1 MPRHNTLTDPNLHE
15 PKGVASA
22 ASGQMYTA
30 DGAGSGSWLYNPTGW
45 AFYKDDSAE
54 QTFDTTAAKLLI
66 SGGDSS
72 STSLYLPNDIRG
84 TGELWDTTNSLI
96 DPIQVG
102 DSYTVRLDLPVT
114 SRSGAN
120 YGVLELDIGGTSSPS
135 IVIMSRRFD
144 TTRAAP
150 FDISMSFSL
159 FTLSTFI
166 SNGGQF
172 FITTDSG
179 SIGVTT
185 PSVFITRTHGE
196 V

>member
-45 AFYKDDSAE
+45 AFYKDDAAE
-54 QTFDTTAAKLLI
+54 QTFNTTAAKLLI

-102 DSYTVRLDLPVT
+102 DSYTIRLDLPIT
-114 SRSGAN
+114 SSSAN
-120 YGVLELDIGGTSSPS
+120 YGILELDIGGTSSPTDI
-135 IVIMSRRFD
+135 IVSEWFD
-144 TTRAAP
+144 ASRAAP
-150 FDISMSFSL
+150 FDISLSFSFSSL
-159 FTLSTFI
+159 ATFI
-166 SNGGQF
+166 TNGGQF

-179 SIGVTT
+179 SVGVTA
-185 PSVFITRTHGE
+185 PGVFITRTHGE